1 MSLVKLYYGWYMLLI
16 RARTSSIKIFW
27 LIFNVNFLIVVV
39 IALCREACIFL
50 HSTMGACIRV
60 PFSNG
65 KCLVSINMIRGKL
78 GTTSGINVEALLE
91 IGGEYEPICPLHLY
105 AGIGDEAYFILE
117 HSLSSVYIA
126 KSENYFETP
135 EQGPSTIFSPGSQK
149 STPM

>member
-1 MSLVKLYYGWYMLLI
+1 M
-16 RARTSSIKIFW
+16 
-27 LIFNVNFLIVVV
+27 
-39 IALCREACIFL
+39 IALCREARVFL

-65 KCLVSINMIRGKL
+65 KCLVSSSMLRGEL
-78 GTTSGINVEALLE
+78 GTIGGINVEALLE

-117 HSLSSVYIA
+117 HSLSCVYIA
-126 KSENYFETP
+126 KSKNYFETP

>member
-1 MSLVKLYYGWYMLLI
+1 MVL
-16 RARTSSIKIFW
+16 
-27 LIFNVNFLIVVV
+27 
-39 IALCREACIFL
+39 IALCREARVFL
-50 HSTMGACIRV
+50 HSTKGACIRV

-78 GTTSGINVEALLE
+78 GAIGGINVEALLE

-117 HSLSSVYIA
+117 QSLSSVYIA
-126 KSENYFETP
+126 KSDNYFETP
-135 EQGPSTIFSPGSQK
+135 EQGPSTLISPGSRK